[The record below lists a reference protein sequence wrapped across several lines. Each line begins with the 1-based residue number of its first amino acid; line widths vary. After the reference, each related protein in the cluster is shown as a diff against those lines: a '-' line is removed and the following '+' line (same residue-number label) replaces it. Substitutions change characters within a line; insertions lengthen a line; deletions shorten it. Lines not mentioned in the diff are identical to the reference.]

1 MLSYRNLTKYRNVW
15 MALAALWILYYHVS
29 LPTFGCALLHTAKNY
44 GYGGVDIFVFASGL
58 GCYHSLTKRYD
69 PPAFFKKRV
78 LRILPSYYA
87 VLIPWVIFQAL
98 RVGVSAQAV
107 AANFLCVDFLARST
121 FQTMWYMNAVWVYY
135 LAALFL
141 VPACRDASRI
151 KKAFLL
157 LFCFAFAVPF
167 LMETRLVLFARLPI
181 FLLGILFAEYG
192 STHEGISPRAAV
204 AAVIASMVGWVL
216 LSKANALVGNAD
228 LMWGTGLFWW
238 PFILITPGL
247 CLVFSL
253 ICTLVERFA
262 PQVNRA
268 LAKLGGCTLEL
279 YAIHAL
285 LLQFANA
292 AIADGYIQGSNLFWA
307 ALALVSIVLA
317 VLLAKATACLS
328 VYLQRRNACTT
339 H

>member
-1 MLSYRNLTKYRNVW
+1 MLSYRNLTKYRSVW
-15 MALAALWILYYHVS
+15 MALAALWIIYYHIK
-29 LPTFGCALLHTAKNY
+29 LPTFGSAFLQNAKNY

-87 VLIPWVIFQAL
+87 VLIPWVIFQQL
-98 RVGVSAQAV
+98 RSGVSARAV
-107 AANFLCVDFLARST
+107 VANFLCVDFLARST

-141 VPACRDASRI
+141 VPACRGASRL
-151 KKAFLL
+151 KKVFLL
-157 LFCFAFAVPF
+157 LLSFAFAVPF
-167 LMETRLVLFARLPI
+167 LMETRIVLFSRLPI

-192 STHEGISPRAAV
+192 TSHEGISPRAAV
-204 AAVIASMVGWVL
+204 AAVAASVAGWVL
-216 LSKANALVGNAD
+216 LIKVYAFIGNAD
-228 LMWGTGLFWW
+228 LMWGTGWFWW

-247 CLVFSL
+247 CLVISL
-253 ICTLVERFA
+253 LCTIVDRFA

-279 YAIHAL
+279 YAVHAL
-285 LLQFANA
+285 LLLFADS
-292 AIADGYIQGSNLFWA
+292 AIADGLVEGSNRFW
-307 ALALVSIVLA
+307 LALLAASIVLS
-317 VLLAKATACLS
+317 VLLAKATAHLS
-328 VYLQRRNACTT
+328 VYLQRRTASAAQ
-339 H
+339 

>member
-1 MLSYRNLTKYRNVW
+1 M
-15 MALAALWILYYHVS
+15 
-29 LPTFGCALLHTAKNY
+29 
-44 GYGGVDIFVFASGL
+44 
-58 GCYHSLTKRYD
+58 
-69 PPAFFKKRV
+69 
-78 LRILPSYYA
+78 
-87 VLIPWVIFQAL
+87 
-98 RVGVSAQAV
+98 
-107 AANFLCVDFLARST
+107 
-121 FQTMWYMNAVWVYY
+121 
-135 LAALFL
+135 
-141 VPACRDASRI
+141 
-151 KKAFLL
+151 
-157 LFCFAFAVPF
+157 
-167 LMETRLVLFARLPI
+167 
-181 FLLGILFAEYG
+181 
-192 STHEGISPRAAV
+192 
-204 AAVIASMVGWVL
+204 
-216 LSKANALVGNAD
+216 NALVGNAD

-268 LAKLGGCTLEL
+268 LTKLGGCTLEL

>member
-29 LPTFGCALLHTAKNY
+29 LPTFGCALLHTAKTY

-192 STHEGISPRAAV
+192 STHEDISPRAAV
-204 AAVIASMVGWVL
+204 AAVIASMAGWVL

-247 CLVFSL
+247 CLVLSL
-253 ICTLVERFA
+253 ICTLIERFA